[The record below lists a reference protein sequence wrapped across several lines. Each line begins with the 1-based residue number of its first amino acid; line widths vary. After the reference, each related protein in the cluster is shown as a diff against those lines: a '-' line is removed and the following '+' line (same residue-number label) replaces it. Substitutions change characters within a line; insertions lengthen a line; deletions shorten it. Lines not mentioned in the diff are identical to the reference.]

1 MTELSPGEGGED
13 ILALAGLANM
23 SLRLWDV
30 PEDAA
35 ARMINLSE
43 NATYLVEGQGG
54 YRSVLRVHRTG
65 YHSRRAIECELAWMA
80 ALSRDGGV
88 ATPRPLAGKDG
99 ELIQLFGTQDVPP
112 RHLVMFEWLEGAEPD
127 PEDDLVEP
135 FRQLGAIAAQT
146 HLHAMSWDVPEGF
159 ERLVWDDK
167 AVFGPSANWGDWRDG
182 PGVDDAARRVLEPA
196 EALLCR
202 RLSAYG
208 RGAGRY
214 GLIHADMRLANLLI
228 DDGKTRLIDFDDCGF
243 GWFMY
248 DFAAGI
254 SFMEEH
260 PRVPALLSAWLD
272 GYRAVR
278 SLDQE
283 DEIEM
288 DSFILLRRF
297 ALLAWIG
304 SHAETDLAR
313 AQAPH
318 FAAGTARLA
327 ARYLARFSRS

>member
-1 MTELSPGEGGED
+1 MTDLVPED
-13 ILALAGLANM
+13 IGGNMARLASLAKA

-30 PEDAA
+30 PDQASV
-35 ARMINLSE
+35 RLLNLSE
-43 NATYLVEGQGG
+43 NATYLVEAEGG
-54 YRSVLRVHRTG
+54 YRSVLRVHREG

-88 ATPRPLAGKDG
+88 ATPQPICGKDG
-99 ELIQLFGTQDVPP
+99 DPIQRFGTDRVPP
-112 RHLVMFEWLEGAEPD
+112 RHLVMFEWLAGAEPD

-135 FRQLGAIAAQT
+135 FRQLGGIAAHA
-146 HLHAMSWDVPEGF
+146 HLHVIRWHRPDGF
-159 ERLVWDDK
+159 ERLVWDDET
-167 AVFGPSANWGDWRDG
+167 VFGAAANWGDWRDG
-182 PGVDDAARRVLEPA
+182 PGVDGAACRVLEPA
-196 EALLCR
+196 EALLRR
-202 RLSAYG
+202 RLAAYG

-228 DDGKTRLIDFDDCGF
+228 EDGDTRLIDFDDCGF

-254 SFMEEH
+254 SFMEDH
-260 PRVPALLSAWLD
+260 PQVPALLDSWLD
-272 GYRAVR
+272 GYKAVR
-278 SLDQE
+278 PLDPE
-283 DEIEM
+283 DEVEM
-288 DSFILLRRF
+288 DSFIMLRRF

-318 FAAGTARLA
+318 FAAGTVRLA
-327 ARYLARFSRS
+327 TRYLARFAE